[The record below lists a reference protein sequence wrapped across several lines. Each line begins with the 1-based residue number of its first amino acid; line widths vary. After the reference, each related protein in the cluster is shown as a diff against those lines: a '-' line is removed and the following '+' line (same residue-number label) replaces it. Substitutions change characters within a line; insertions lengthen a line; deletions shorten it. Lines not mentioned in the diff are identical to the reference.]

1 MELSQILLG
10 ESDNF
15 LRGSAPDEKCVATLQ
30 TDLTPIEKD
39 VMSLKQYV
47 GEIGFKSGLCIDITL
62 QDLLSVVPRKRRRT
76 DAYTT
81 LVRYLKD
88 EWDTTLT
95 IKSNKKK

>member
-47 GEIGFKSGLCIDITL
+47 GEIGFKGGLCIDITL

-88 EWDTTLT
+88 EWDITLT
-95 IKSNKKK
+95 IKSDKK

>member
-15 LRGSAPDEKCVATLQ
+15 LRGSAPDEKCVATMQ

-88 EWDTTLT
+88 EWDITLT
-95 IKSNKKK
+95 IKSNKK